1 LENAGFNGFSLKELI
16 NKIKKLRQKY
26 KAEKDKS
33 KRTGTARQKQW
44 KYFGELDGILSQ
56 RHNVNPPF
64 VIDSMSESNNENP
77 DPGNAH

>member
-1 LENAGFNGFSLKELI
+1 LENAGFNGFSLKELV

-26 KAEKDKS
+26 KAEKDKR

-44 KYFGELDGILSQ
+44 KHFDELDGILSQ

-64 VIDSMSESNNENP
+64 VIDSMSEINNENP
-77 DPGNAH
+77 DAGNAN